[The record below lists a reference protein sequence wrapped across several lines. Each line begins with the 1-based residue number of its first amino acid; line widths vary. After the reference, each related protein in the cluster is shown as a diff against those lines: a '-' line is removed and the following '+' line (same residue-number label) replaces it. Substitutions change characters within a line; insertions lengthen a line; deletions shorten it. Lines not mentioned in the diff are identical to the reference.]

1 MKAEAIIDLTKVFN
15 GISYRRQAE
24 CVSEF
29 YSLLS
34 DKQRQE
40 FFAQIIEDADDDTLI
55 NELECRGYDVKED
68 D

>member
-1 MKAEAIIDLTKVFN
+1 MIAEAIIDLTKVFN

-29 YSLLS
+29 YRLLS

-40 FFAQIIEDADDDTLI
+40 FFAQIIEDVDDDVLI
-55 NELECRGYDVKED
+55 DEVQLRGLFDL
-68 D
+68 

>member
-1 MKAEAIIDLTKVFN
+1 MITEVIIDLTKVFN
-15 GISYRRQAE
+15 GISYRRQAK

-40 FFAQIIEDADDDTLI
+40 FFAQIIENAEVTMLKKTIDL
-55 NELECRGYDVKED
+55 
-68 D
+68 